1 MKIARYLFPSKTW
14 CLNMEKSMIE
24 KIDIR
29 LSDEE
34 RKMLEKA
41 KAMPITFDEDCPE
54 TTPERAVRFR
64 RVNQNRRAAGGN

>member
-1 MKIARYLFPSKTW
+1 MLRNLKEDYI
-14 CLNMEKSMIE
+14 MEKSMIE